1 MNPSPFPTDHQINSF
16 DHDQQHRQLIFAPDH
31 QLFSSS
37 SSSSASYHIFFNST
51 QHHTGSYYHRQI
63 YQPHHQEDDDKYGH
77 HGAGSSYEIKNM
89 VNNGLKL
96 SLDQGNYI
104 SENKDNS
111 LKWMSSK
118 MRLMQSMENPVYV
131 APKLISSATA
141 KLEEDLK
148 PQPSS
153 SLETDISS
161 NNCSY
166 NSPIRVCSDCN
177 TTKTPLWRS
186 GPKGPKSLCNACGIR
201 QRKARR
207 AMAAA
212 AASGTAAV
220 ATHQPPAMK
229 IKMEHKEK
237 KGKNGNSSSQLLKK
251 HCKLISGTTGSSSD
265 GGGRKKKIGLEDFLI
280 NLSNNLAS
288 QLRVFP
294 EDEKDAAILLMA
306 LSSGLVHAST

>member
-1 MNPSPFPTDHQINSF
+1 MHPHPTPRTLLACIFPSFK
-16 DHDQQHRQLIFAPDH
+16 R
-31 QLFSSS
+31 
-37 SSSSASYHIFFNST
+37 AS
-51 QHHTGSYYHRQI
+51 
-63 YQPHHQEDDDKYGH
+63 EDDDKYGH

-104 SENKDNS
+104 SDNKDNS

-118 MRLMQSMENPVYV
+118 MRLMQRMKNPAYEP
-131 APKLISSATA
+131 PKIICSSTA

-161 NNCSY
+161 NNCCY

-229 IKMEHKEK
+229 IKVKHKEK
-237 KGKNGNSSSQLLKK
+237 KGKNGNSSSQLKK
-251 HCKLISGTTGSSSD
+251 HCKLMAGTTGSSSD
-265 GGGRKKKIGLEDFLI
+265 GSGQKKKKIGLEDLLI

-294 EDEKDAAILLMA
+294 EDVKDAAILLMA
-306 LSSGLVHAST
+306 LSSGLVHA

>member
-1 MNPSPFPTDHQINSF
+1 MNPSPFPMDHQINSF

-63 YQPHHQEDDDKYGH
+63 YRPHHQEDDDKYGH

-118 MRLMQSMENPVYV
+118 MRLMQSMKNPVYV

-177 TTKTPLWRS
+177 TTKPLS
-186 GPKGPKSLCNACGIR
+186 GEVVLKAPR

-229 IKMEHKEK
+229 IKVKHKEK
-237 KGKNGNSSSQLLKK
+237 KGKNGNSSSQLKK
-251 HCKLISGTTGSSSD
+251 HYKLMSGTTGSSSD
-265 GGGRKKKIGLEDFLI
+265 GGGQKKKIGLEDFLI

-294 EDEKDAAILLMA
+294 EDVKDAAILLMA
-306 LSSGLVHAST
+306 LSSGLVHA